1 VFKSERWMGGKMIK
15 NLIIIALIA
24 IIVTQTDIGF
34 NDILNYIQ
42 ITLDKV
48 QEIVYNIRSEVK

>member
-1 VFKSERWMGGKMIK
+1 MIK

-24 IIVTQTDIGF
+24 IIVTQTDVGF

-42 ITLDKV
+42 MGLDKV
-48 QEIVYNIRSEVK
+48 QEIVYTMKRSV

>member
-1 VFKSERWMGGKMIK
+1 MGGTMIK

-24 IIVTQTDIGF
+24 IIVTQTDVGF

-42 ITLDKV
+42 MGLDKV
-48 QEIVYNIRSEVK
+48 QEIVYTMKRSV

>member
-1 VFKSERWMGGKMIK
+1 MGDKMIK

-42 ITLDKV
+42 ITLDKL
-48 QEIVYNIRSEVK
+48 QELVYNIKSEVK

>member
-1 VFKSERWMGGKMIK
+1 MGDKMIK

>member
-1 VFKSERWMGGKMIK
+1 MGDKMIK

-42 ITLDKV
+42 ITLDKL

>member
-1 VFKSERWMGGKMIK
+1 MGGTMIK

-42 ITLDKV
+42 IGLDKV
-48 QEIVYNIRSEVK
+48 QDLVYNIRSEVK

>member
-1 VFKSERWMGGKMIK
+1 MGGKMIK

-42 ITLDKV
+42 ITLDKL
-48 QEIVYNIRSEVK
+48 QELVYNIKSEVK

>member
-1 VFKSERWMGGKMIK
+1 MGDKMIK

-42 ITLDKV
+42 ITLDKL
-48 QEIVYNIRSEVK
+48 QEIVYNIKSEVK

>member
-1 VFKSERWMGGKMIK
+1 MGGKMIK

-34 NDILNYIQ
+34 TDIMNYIE
-42 ITLDKV
+42 IGLDKL
-48 QEIVYNIRSEVK
+48 QEIVYTMKRSV

>member
-1 VFKSERWMGGKMIK
+1 MIK

-42 ITLDKV
+42 ITLDTTRNS
-48 QEIVYNIRSEVK
+48 I

>member
-1 VFKSERWMGGKMIK
+1 MGGKMIK

-34 NDILNYIQ
+34 TDIINYIE
-42 ITLDKV
+42 IGLDKL
-48 QEIVYNIRSEVK
+48 QEIVYSMKRSV